1 MLLLFV
7 SCNWMPLS
15 CLYDFKETMEALRS
29 SAGVQTTMEAT
40 MKKRMIDFLAN
51 IDILIKKVNKN
62 KNNLT

>member
-1 MLLLFV
+1 
-7 SCNWMPLS
+7 MPLS

-29 SAGVQTTMEAT
+29 SAGVQTTIEAT